1 MNLRIAMLLAAASF
15 CVGAQDFSSDFSKD
29 VQPIF
34 ERRCQGCHGATQ
46 QMSNLRL
53 DSPASAARVVTPGDS
68 ASSKLF
74 EKISSTK
81 KGFMMPPMGAPLSA
95 EEIAKIKSWIDAGA
109 KFPAVVAKSTHWAF
123 QPIQRPA
130 KNSIDA
136 FVLERLA
143 KEGIAPSPEADRRT
157 LIRRVSLDLT
167 GLPPTPRE
175 VEDFV
180 ADKNPGAYEKLVD
193 RLLASPHYGEKW
205 ARSWLDV
212 AHYADSDGYEKD
224 LSRPW
229 AWRYRQWVIDALNR
243 DEPFDQFTIQQI
255 AGDLLP
261 DPTIDDRVATG
272 FLRNTLT
279 NREGGVDRNEARFE
293 QIINRTNTVSTTWL
307 GLTTGCAQCHNHKFD
322 PISQKEYYSLYAFFD
337 HAEEQDID
345 APMPGEKPPPDEYY
359 SKRQEIFE
367 QYWIPELQ
375 PPWERR
381 LREAYN
387 HPGQSGEW
395 DFTLTDFTSSIDRPH
410 ELLTDDPEK
419 RSPRDRDRLTMWFL
433 SRIGTD
439 YSKDHATAGELREA
453 REKLEALAAALPP
466 YSQAQ
471 VMHTDPSIPPTH
483 LRVGGDYKTFGAEV
497 TPGTLVILPPL
508 NTAPYEKTPTRLDLA
523 RWLVS
528 KENPLTARVTV
539 NRIWQEF
546 FGRGIVFTSEDFGTQ
561 GDRPTHPELLDFLAS
576 EFRDNGWSMKRI
588 EKMIVMSATYRQS
601 SRARPDLETKDPE
614 NTLLARQARVRLP
627 AELIRDQ
634 ALAAS
639 GLLNPEIGGRSV
651 RPPQPKGVA
660 ELGYANSVKWRES
673 TGADKYRRGLYVH
686 YQRTTPYPQMSNF
699 DEPDSNVS
707 CTRRRRSNTPLQ
719 ALNLLN
725 DPVFYEA
732 AEALS
737 ARIQK
742 EGGSDPLAYAF
753 ELCVARP
760 PSKSERARIEQYRA
774 QGGDWLGV
782 SRILLNL
789 DESITRE

>member
-1 MNLRIAMLLAAASF
+1 MDLRIAMLLAAACAS
-15 CVGAQDFSSDFSKD
+15 AQDFSKD

-34 ERRCQGCHGATQ
+34 DRRCQGCHGAAQ

-53 DSPASAARVVTPGDS
+53 DTPASIARVVGG
-68 ASSKLF
+68 KLIDR
-74 EKISSTK
+74 ISSTK
-81 KGFMMPPMGAPLSA
+81 KGFMMPPIGAPLTA
-95 EEIAKIKSWIDAGA
+95 EEIGKIRSWIDAGA
-109 KFPAVVAKSTHWAF
+109 KFPVVVAKSTHWAF
-123 QPIQRPA
+123 QPIERPE
-130 KNSIDA
+130 KTSIDA
-136 FVLERLA
+136 FILERLA
-143 KEGIAPSPEADRRT
+143 KENIAPSPEADRRT

-175 VEDFV
+175 VDDFL
-180 ADKNPGAYEKLVD
+180 ADTSPNAYEKVVD
-193 RLLASPHYGEKW
+193 RLLRSPHYGEKW

-243 DEPFDQFTIQQI
+243 DEPFDRFTIQQI

-261 DPTIDDRVATG
+261 DATTDDRVATG

-293 QIINRTNTVSTTWL
+293 QIVNRTNTVSLTWL

-359 SKRQEIFE
+359 AQRREIFE

-381 LREAYN
+381 LREAYQ
-387 HPGQSGEW
+387 HPGESGEW
-395 DFTLTDFTSSIDRPH
+395 DFTLTDFTSSIDRPF

-419 RSPRDRDRLTMWFL
+419 RSPRDRDRMTAWFL
-433 SRIGTD
+433 SRIGYE
-439 YSKDHATAGELREA
+439 YSRDRATAGALREA
-453 REKLEALAAALPP
+453 REKLDALEAALPRF
-466 YSQAQ
+466 SQAQ
-471 VMHTDPSIPPTH
+471 AMHADSSIPPTR
-483 LRVGGDYKTFGAEV
+483 LRIGGDYKTFGPEV
-497 TPGTLVILPPL
+497 APGTPAILPPL
-508 NTAPYEKTPTRLDLA
+508 KAASPTRLDLA

-528 KENPLTARVTV
+528 KENFLTARVTV

-561 GDRPTHPELLDFLAS
+561 GDRPSHPELLDFLAC
-576 EFRDNGWSMKRI
+576 EFRDHGWSMKRI

-601 SRARPDLETKDPE
+601 SHTRPELEAKDPE
-614 NTLLARQARVRLP
+614 NILLARQSRLRLP

-639 GLLNPEIGGRSV
+639 GLLNPAIGGPSV

-673 TGADKYRRGLYVH
+673 TGTDKYRRGLYIH
-686 YQRTTPYPQMSNF
+686 YQRTTPYPQLSNF

-732 AEALS
+732 AEAL
-737 ARIQK
+737 AVRMQK
-742 EGGSDPLAYAF
+742 EGGADPLGFAF
-753 ELCVARP
+753 ELCLARP
-760 PSKSERARIEQYRA
+760 PSKTERARIEEYRA

-789 DESITRE
+789 DELITRE